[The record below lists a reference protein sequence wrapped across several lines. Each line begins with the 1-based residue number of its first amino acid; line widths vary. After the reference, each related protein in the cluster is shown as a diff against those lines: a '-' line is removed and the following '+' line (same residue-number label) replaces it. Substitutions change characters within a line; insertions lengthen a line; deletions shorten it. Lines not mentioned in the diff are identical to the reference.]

1 MAIKQGAADKWVKSS
16 YSQGNGACV
25 EIKSPVVS
33 AMAVRDSKVQDG
45 PVLAFPAE
53 AWNAFVASIKA

>member
-1 MAIKQGAADKWVKSS
+1 MAIKQGVTDTWVKSS

-33 AMAVRDSKVQDG
+33 AMAVRDSKVLDG
-45 PVLAFPAE
+45 PVLAFPTA
-53 AWNAFVASIKA
+53 AWNVFVSSVKA

>member
-33 AMAVRDSKVQDG
+33 AMAVQDSKIQNG
-45 PVLAFPAE
+45 PTLAFPAD
-53 AWNAFVASIKA
+53 AWNAFVGSVKA